1 VNGIFCFKLHREC
14 KKWILMKERLDKILW
29 QQGLTSSREKA
40 KALIL
45 GGMVIVDGRQEKK
58 PGSFWEPFEVKVCVT
73 GDVCPYVGRGGLKL
87 EKALSAFHISLE
99 QAVCMDIGASTGGFT
114 DCMLCHGA
122 VKVFSVDV
130 GFGQLAP
137 KLCRDSRVV
146 NLERVNFRYL
156 DQQTFWELAGEE
168 MRLDFA
174 GADVSFISL
183 EKILP
188 SAYSLLREGGQMVCL
203 IKPEFEA
210 GPGRVGK
217 NGIVKDRSVHKEVI
231 CQVINFAQQIGF
243 TAQHLDVSPITG
255 ADGNVEYLLHLHKTD
270 TDIPSDWSHQVTAV
284 VDRANRRKE

>member
-1 VNGIFCFKLHREC
+1 
-14 KKWILMKERLDKILW
+14 MKERLDKILW

-45 GGMVIVDGRQEKK
+45 GGMVTVDGRQEKK
-58 PGSFWEPFEVKVCVT
+58 PGSFWEPCEVKVCVN

-87 EKALSAFHISLE
+87 EKALSAFHVSLE
-99 QAVCMDIGASTGGFT
+99 QTVCMDIGASTGGFT

-122 VKVFSVDV
+122 AKVFSVDV

-168 MRLDFA
+168 VRLDFA

-183 EKILP
+183 EKIFP
-188 SAYSLLREGGQMVCL
+188 AAYQLLREGGQMVCL

-217 NGIVKDRSVHKEVI
+217 KGIVKDRLVHIEVI
-231 CQVINFAQQIGF
+231 DQVINVARQIGF
-243 TAQHLDVSPITG
+243 LALNLDKSPITG
-255 ADGNVEYLLHLHKTD
+255 GDGNVEYLLHLQKTG
-270 TDIPSDWSHQVTAV
+270 TDIPRDWSKQIRAV
-284 VDRANRRKE
+284 VDQVDHRKE